1 MAILVTGGAGF
12 IGSHLCDSLIKK
24 NKKVIAFDDLS
35 TGSMDNI
42 SQLINEPDFQ
52 FIKGS
57 ICDYNEINEII
68 IECDMIY
75 HLGASVGVKLVVD
88 KPLESLENNVVGT
101 ENVLKSALTGNKKV
115 LITSSSEVYG
125 KNNNVP
131 FSEDNDRVFG
141 SVFSNRWGYALS
153 KSMDEFLA
161 INYYTEKN
169 LETVVVRLFNT
180 VGPRQT
186 GEYGMV
192 IPRLVKQALNNN
204 DLTIYGTGK
213 QSRCFTHVND
223 VVSGLINLM
232 ESNKSSGEVFN
243 IGSNDEITIID
254 LANKIKMLTNSN
266 SKIRFLNYN
275 EVYGENFEDMQ
286 RRLPDISKISN
297 LINFKPQKNIDKII
311 MDVRDYIISK

>member
-42 SQLINEPDFQ
+42 SQLIKEPDFQ

-101 ENVLKSALTGNKKV
+101 ENVLKSALKGNKKV

-232 ESNKSSGEVFN
+232 ESNKSSGQVFN

-275 EVYGENFEDMQ
+275 EVYGKNFEDMQ
-286 RRLPDISKISN
+286 RRLPNISKISN